1 MPVKIRLARHGKK
14 NYPFYLIVA
23 ADSRSPRDGK
33 FIEKIGTY
41 NPNTNP
47 ATVELSID
55 KALTWLGNG
64 AQPTDTCRTI
74 LSRAGV
80 MMKKHLLGGVKKGAF
95 TAEEA
100 EVRFEKWLQEKQ
112 KQNSAVAS
120 KLAKDISTDK
130 EARLAAEMK
139 VNAAKAAAIA
149 AKNAQANA
157 IEESEAPAEVIDQ
170 EAAADQASVQ

>member
-1 MPVKIRLARHGKK
+1 
-14 NYPFYLIVA
+14 
-23 ADSRSPRDGK
+23 
-33 FIEKIGTY
+33 
-41 NPNTNP
+41 
-47 ATVELSID
+47 
-55 KALTWLGNG
+55 
-64 AQPTDTCRTI
+64 
-74 LSRAGV
+74 
-80 MMKKHLLGGVKKGAF
+80 
-95 TAEEA
+95 
-100 EVRFEKWLQEKQ
+100 RFEKWLQEKQ

-170 EAAADQASVQ
+170 EAAADQASAQ